1 MQATEQTIDDAM
13 LYKKI
18 EVESFLVSSC
28 FTRVI
33 SMVKPDKILRLKRK
47 PNDRTIKRED

>member
-33 SMVKPDKILRLKRK
+33 SMVKPDKILRLNTNPQTKRK
-47 PNDRTIKRED
+47 ESA